1 MPESLQARRSAAFE
15 LPLLAESRVA
25 WLPIAQARWA
35 AGEGDRR
42 CTLSAEPLTRPAAWP
57 TAKER

>member
-35 AGEGDRR
+35 AGEGDDVVR
-42 CTLSAEPLTRPAAWP
+42 
-57 TAKER
+57 